1 MGLLDWFFKPK
12 KVEAEPDQTY
22 PDQTYPDRFCDG
34 YRDKLQLNSITEDGG
49 RGICPVCGKDCRR
62 TKAGT
67 SYWHIPAWR

>member
-22 PDQTYPDRFCDG
+22 PNRFCDG